1 MNKSDRL
8 PEGRDPSLR
17 VTPMP
22 ADVNIHGDVFGGWIM
37 SQADIAGAIVA
48 ERRAG
53 GRVVTVAVNEFVFKH
68 PVALGDL
75 VSFYGDVVRVGTTS
89 LTVEVEVYAQRR
101 PEDVETYK
109 VTEALFTYV
118 AIDRAGQPRAVSPTG

>member
-1 MNKSDRL
+1 MTESNEL
-8 PEGRDPSLR
+8 PERDPALR
-17 VTPMP
+17 VTPLP

-48 ERRAG
+48 ERTAQ

-68 PVALGDL
+68 SVAIGDL
-75 VSFYGDVVRVGTTS
+75 VSFYGEAVRVGTTS
-89 LTVEVEVYAQRR
+89 IAVEVEVYAQRR

-109 VTEALFTYV
+109 VTEALITYV
-118 AIDRAGQPRAVSPTG
+118 AVDRNGKKREIPAG

>member
-1 MNKSDRL
+1 MTESNHL
-8 PEGRDPSLR
+8 PDRDPALR
-17 VTPMP
+17 VTPLP

-48 ERRAG
+48 ERTAQ

-68 PVALGDL
+68 RVAIGDL
-75 VSFYGDVVRVGTTS
+75 VSLYGEAVRVGTTS
-89 LTVEVEVYAQRR
+89 IAVEVEVYAQRR

-109 VTEALFTYV
+109 VTEALITYV
-118 AIDRAGQPRAVSPTG
+118 AVDRNGEKRKIQAG

>member
-1 MNKSDRL
+1 MTESNHL
-8 PEGRDPSLR
+8 PDRDPALR
-17 VTPMP
+17 VTPLP

-48 ERRAG
+48 ERTAQ

-68 PVALGDL
+68 RVAIGDL
-75 VSFYGDVVRVGTTS
+75 VSFYGEAVRVGTTS
-89 LTVEVEVYAQRR
+89 IAVEVEVYAQRR

-109 VTEALFTYV
+109 VTEALITYV
-118 AIDRAGQPRAVSPTG
+118 AVDRNGEKRKIPAG

>member
-1 MNKSDRL
+1 MTESNDL
-8 PEGRDPSLR
+8 PDRDPALR
-17 VTPMP
+17 VTPLP

-48 ERRAG
+48 ERTAQ

-68 PVALGDL
+68 RVAIGDL
-75 VSFYGDVVRVGTTS
+75 VSFYGEAVRVGTTS
-89 LTVEVEVYAQRR
+89 IAVEVEVYAQRR

-109 VTEALFTYV
+109 VTEALITYV
-118 AIDRAGQPRAVSPTG
+118 AVDASGQKREIPAG

>member
-1 MNKSDRL
+1 MIEFDRL
-8 PEGRDPSLR
+8 PEERDPALR

-75 VSFYGDVVRVGTTS
+75 VSFYGEVVRVGTTS
-89 LTVEVEVYAQRR
+89 LTVAVEVYAQRR
-101 PEDVETYK
+101 PEDVETFK
-109 VTEALFTYV
+109 VTEALITYV
-118 AIDRAGQPRAVSPTG
+118 AIDGTGQPRAVSATG

>member
-1 MNKSDRL
+1 MTRFQAL
-8 PEGRDPSLR
+8 PDKDPALR

-48 ERRAG
+48 EVCAR

-68 PVALGDL
+68 PVAIGDL
-75 VSFYGDVVRVGTTS
+75 VSFYGEVIRTGTTS
-89 LTVEVEVYAQRR
+89 ITVGVEVFAQRR
-101 PEDVETYK
+101 PEEVDVYK
-109 VTEALFTYV
+109 VTEAVITYV
-118 AIDRAGQPRAVSPTG
+118 AVDADGRPRAV

>member
-1 MNKSDRL
+1 MTESNHL
-8 PEGRDPSLR
+8 PDRDPALR
-17 VTPMP
+17 VTPLP

-48 ERRAG
+48 ERTAQ

-68 PVALGDL
+68 SVAIGDL
-75 VSFYGDVVRVGTTS
+75 VSFYGEAVRVGTTS
-89 LTVEVEVYAQRR
+89 IAVEVEVYAQRR

-109 VTEALFTYV
+109 VTEALITYV
-118 AIDRAGQPRAVSPTG
+118 AVDRNGEKRKIPAE

>member
-1 MNKSDRL
+1 MTESNDL
-8 PEGRDPSLR
+8 PDRDPALR
-17 VTPMP
+17 VTPLP

-48 ERRAG
+48 ERTAQ

-68 PVALGDL
+68 RVAIGDL
-75 VSFYGDVVRVGTTS
+75 VSFYGEAVRVGTTS
-89 LTVEVEVYAQRR
+89 IAVEVEVYAQRR

-109 VTEALFTYV
+109 VTEALITYV
-118 AIDRAGQPRAVSPTG
+118 AVDQNGEKRRIPAG